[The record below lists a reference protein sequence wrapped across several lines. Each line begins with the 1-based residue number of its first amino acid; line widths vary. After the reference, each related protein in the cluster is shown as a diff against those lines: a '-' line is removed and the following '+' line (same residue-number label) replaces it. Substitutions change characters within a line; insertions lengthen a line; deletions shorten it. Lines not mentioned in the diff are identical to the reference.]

1 MLLVVD
7 GERGTG
13 RVNVVGKRWREKEF
27 WMPVSKWKSKR
38 ELILLITLTN
48 QVDRWCAWSSRT
60 PLPAPLC
67 STSVF
72 LTFLC
77 FALDLFHLFYAL
89 ILVFQAGKHC
99 FESQRTAKSRP
110 ERAQRPG
117 SFICKGRNDEPGS
130 QEDTMPRS
138 TCSSFHPMVPLCQR
152 REETLFCFS
161 AQPATY
167 LNLMF

>member
-1 MLLVVD
+1 MKATTARVEYTGRKGASSMLLVVD

-27 WMPVSKWKSKR
+27 WMPVSKWKSKK

-48 QVDRWCAWSSRT
+48 QLEVDRWCAWSSRT

-99 FESQRTAKSRP
+99 FESQRTANSSRKSTASRLIHLERP
-110 ERAQRPG
+110 
-117 SFICKGRNDEPGS
+117 K
-130 QEDTMPRS
+130 
-138 TCSSFHPMVPLCQR
+138 
-152 REETLFCFS
+152 
-161 AQPATY
+161 
-167 LNLMF
+167 